1 MTKNTTL
8 YCRMTED
15 LKEQVERE
23 ATLRGESASVIVREA
38 LREYFEA
45 KETPALNEQPA
56 TPPAKSRPK
65 QSKGG
70 SGGRF
75 LVS

>member
-23 ATLRGESASVIVREA
+23 AALRGESASVIVREA

-45 KETPALNEQPA
+45 KATAALKERPA

-65 QSKGG
+65 QSNGG
-70 SGGRF
+70 GGGRL